1 MSRGENV
8 SLKLG
13 REIRDGKRD
22 LGLTYTKMAA
32 LVLGW
37 KSLGVGESREKNE
50 IVDVFLGT
58 PIFKETS
65 DRTAP

>member
-1 MSRGENV
+1 MSHGENV

-22 LGLTYTKMAA
+22 LELTHTKMVA

-37 KSLGVGESREKNE
+37 KSLGVGEYREKTR
-50 IVDVFLGT
+50 L
-58 PIFKETS
+58 
-65 DRTAP
+65 